1 VKIKYNIRYLIIFIS
16 ALVIEICST
25 FYIRF
30 VSEGNATGMIFFAA
44 ISPFLGLPFLG
55 YMIEATNWSER
66 ISNAVALSAGYIT
79 GTVIVIT
86 LIK

>member
-1 VKIKYNIRYLIIFIS
+1 MRYPIIFTS
-16 ALVIEICST
+16 ALIIEICST

-30 VSEGNATGMIFFAA
+30 VSEGNAPGMILFAA
-44 ISPFLGLPFLG
+44 IGPFLGLPFLG

-66 ISNAVALSAGYIT
+66 VFNAVALSCGYIV
-79 GTVIVIT
+79 GTIIVIT

>member
-1 VKIKYNIRYLIIFIS
+1 MRYPIIFAS

-30 VSEGNATGMIFFAA
+30 VSEGNASGMIFFAA
-44 ISPFLGLPFLG
+44 IGPFLGLPFLT
-55 YMIEATNWSER
+55 YMIEATNWNER
-66 ISNAVALSAGYIT
+66 IFNAVALSAGYIT

>member
-1 VKIKYNIRYLIIFIS
+1 
-16 ALVIEICST
+16 
-25 FYIRF
+25 
-30 VSEGNATGMIFFAA
+30 MIFFAA